1 MRLKCFFIVLVLNAS
16 VIRFSEAA
24 QSYLGIRYAN
34 QPPRWQRT
42 SPAAFDP
49 TALLQR
55 NASLNVFGGG
65 CHTFND
71 DPPKAS
77 QSEDCFLLNVW
88 SPRPLSNISCNISL
102 GVCNLPVLVWIYGGG
117 FQSGSAKFDMNI
129 PPFGTLEN
137 VANGGDFADQGSR
150 IVGDPSFCC
159 QIFLIRFVQA

>member
-24 QSYLGIRYAN
+24 QFYLGIRYAN

-49 TALLQR
+49 AALLQR

-88 SPRPLSNISCNISL
+88 SPRPLSNISCDPSL
-102 GVCNLPVLVWIYGGG
+102 GGCNLPVLVWIYGGG
-117 FQSGSAKFDMNI
+117 FQSGSAKFDI
-129 PPFGTLEN
+129 TLEGVPFEN
-137 VANGGDFADQGSR
+137 VVNGGDFADQGSR
-150 IVGDPSFCC
+150 ILEMHPFAVGCSHLF
-159 QIFLIRFVQA
+159 FEQA